1 MARKGGMKETPIE
14 IDAIYV
20 PASRKGEIDPQRVET
35 IAESIIEEGLKQP
48 LQVRHDP
55 ERSRYVLVAG
65 LQRLEAMKAL
75 GETEVSCLVVQA
87 RQR

>member
-1 MARKGGMKETPIE
+1 MVGMKETPIE
-14 IDAIYV
+14 IAAIYV
-20 PASRKGEIDPQRVET
+20 PAGRKADVDPVRIEA
-35 IAESIIEEGLKQP
+35 IAESIIEEGLKHP

-55 ERSRYVLVAG
+55 DRNRYVLVAG

-75 GETEVSCLVVQA
+75 GETTVPCLVVQA